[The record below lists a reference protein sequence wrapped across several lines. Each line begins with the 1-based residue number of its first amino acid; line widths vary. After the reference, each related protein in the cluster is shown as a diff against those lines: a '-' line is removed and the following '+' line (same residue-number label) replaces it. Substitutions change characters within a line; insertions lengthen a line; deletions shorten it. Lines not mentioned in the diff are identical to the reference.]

1 MANNIKQIVDE
12 LETIADAFTSV
23 STFNFGLLSDI
34 NADQEKSYP
43 MVQLNSQLASSSVDT
58 FTNYLPKEKDYTF
71 DFFVWDTYKISEQ
84 KTKTIQ
90 TKYSDIEIIAD
101 QYIAEILRRTVG
113 LGKAFWLS
121 NDEGMGGQY
130 VSNSHNDKLVGIKY
144 TLTFRSNNVG
154 CTLGTFSY

>member
-1 MANNIKQIVDE
+1 M
-12 LETIADAFTSV
+12 
-23 STFNFGLLSDI
+23 
-34 NADQEKSYP
+34 
-43 MVQLNSQLASSSVDT
+43 SS
-58 FTNYLPKEKDYTF
+58 NTF
-71 DFFVWDTYKISEQ
+71 DFFIWDTYKISEQ

-90 TKYSDIEIIAD
+90 EKYSDIEIIAD
-101 QYIAEILRRTVG
+101 QYIAEILRRCLD
-113 LGKAFWLS
+113 LGKAFWLL

>member
-12 LETIADAFTSV
+12 LETIADAFTSA
-23 STFNFGLLSDI
+23 STFKFGLLSDV
-34 NADQEKSYP
+34 NVDSDKNYP
-43 MVQLNSQLASSSVDT
+43 MIHLNSQLSSSNVDT
-58 FTNYLPKEKDYTF
+58 FINYLPVEKDYTI
-71 DFFVWDTYKISEQ
+71 DFIIWDLYKISEQ

-101 QYIAEILRRTVG
+101 QYIAEIQRRCLD
-113 LGKAFWLS
+113 LGKAFWIL
-121 NDEGMGGQY
+121 NDETIKGGY

-144 TLTFRSNNVG
+144 ILTFRSNNVG